1 MTPFD
6 PDVPETVCLGAEV
19 RLSCFDQVWA
29 RAEIV
34 GLGHEVTLDTLGQA
48 IADAVTATGQA
59 TGTWNAGTQE
69 VEFAFSD
76 AFFEQIACCTF
87 TVSISH
93 YVGSRLGNCPED
105 AVPEENLEFDV
116 SVDYPIGNV
125 VVDCC
130 PPEECVEDL
139 TLVISMADGLPHGL
153 GFGITSSFL
162 EQGELCGRIIPGT
175 NLYDEGF
182 PSAEAYLSV
191 WAERQGIPEA
201 YRPAYTVVGDRLTV
215 DGNLLYDLILAEEG
229 QEAADRMRLEF
240 CTGLCLEYYYAEGAE
255 TPSIKCW
262 RGLVRIIRRPVCCWE
277 NEGPIPVDPEPGC
290 CWEPS
295 WLYQQRHRMF
305 TWLNAR
311 TVRSVLE
318 TWKRIGYGMGDEME
332 KNVRTAKELHRLAL
346 YLYSV
351 LYRIQCYGGTWCD
364 YVTREEIRCWL
375 DRFFCLGVDVRC
387 LFQMTGIGDFVDCC
401 DPPLLDPLCPCIDDV
416 PDNLP
421 TESFVFDINDGDQG
435 VNLSAPIEYLC
446 CDGSTEACITNVQAP
461 SPAVIGVR
469 LDVTQWCQA
478 NGYSF
483 DLDFNSTTAVA
494 GQSGDY
500 VVTWLICGR
509 EVRKIVRVRVVDTC
523 RNRFPNSLP
532 IIYKTFD
539 KNISVPFDEYD
550 ATVDIENFE
559 CCGADGETVE
569 ILSIIP
575 PSVGAGLGVQYE
587 YPSPGDVIN
596 GTSVGFNFIFHP
608 TDATAGARGDFKV
621 RMRLCGEREIEQI
634 FRFDVVDTCVPTDLQ
649 DPEITPVT
657 LTEGDSGQL
666 FTAEIPL
673 TDVNCCTGGNDIV
686 TVVNVVP
693 PIERISGIRVLSPTT
708 GQTYVAPSGII
719 RVEWLFDMDI
729 APDFTPGSY
738 TITVQVRSCG
748 GRIVNIPIRMDI
760 ALTTP
765 CGDIVQGGF
774 GNSSET
780 YSTGGAGRIVLAYDT
795 FTQADPVRLA
805 YGEPPSETT
814 IAQTTGNV
822 AGGGYL
828 SGNTPVNRATVELT
842 TSNWVYKL
850 FCVDTIPETPEQGV
864 FNINPVYKRY
874 QFIES
879 GVDTGTYAAFDAVLL
894 QTPPAGGKL
903 HVAFEVT
910 LNPTPVM
917 DDASMTGDGGIG
929 YRISLHAVPASAS
942 LENVIVDGC
951 IAPNTS
957 ANPGDTCAANYSS
970 MVPGNL
976 GATATGSL
984 TAMESG
990 YLEVDAPAGYV
1001 GLLIVTASDRRNS
1014 ANVAVS
1020 GALRPSPQASPA
1032 PLTATSIPSGDT
1044 LAFTPT
1050 HLP

>member
-29 RAEIV
+29 RAEVV
-34 GLGHEVTLDTLGQA
+34 GLGHEVTIDTLGQA

-76 AFFEQIACCTF
+76 AFFEQIGCCTF

-93 YVGSRLGNCPED
+93 YVGSRLGGCPES

-116 SVDYPIGNV
+116 SVSYPVGNA

-130 PPEECVEDL
+130 RDVVPDE
-139 TLVISMADGLPHGL
+139 TVID
-153 GFGITSSFL
+153 
-162 EQGELCGRIIPGT
+162 
-175 NLYDEGF
+175 
-182 PSAEAYLSV
+182 
-191 WAERQGIPEA
+191 
-201 YRPAYTVVGDRLTV
+201 
-215 DGNLLYDLILAEEG
+215 
-229 QEAADRMRLEF
+229 
-240 CTGLCLEYYYAEGAE
+240 
-255 TPSIKCW
+255 
-262 RGLVRIIRRPVCCWE
+262 
-277 NEGPIPVDPEPGC
+277 VDPEPGC
-290 CWEPS
+290 CWEPT

-305 TWLNAR
+305 TWLNQR
-311 TVRSVLE
+311 TVRSILE
-318 TWKRIGYGMGDEME
+318 TWKRIGYGMGEEME

-351 LYRIQCYGGTWCD
+351 LYRIQCYGGTWRN
-364 YVTREEIRCWL
+364 YVTETEIRCWL

-401 DPPLLDPLCPCIDDV
+401 DPPVLPTLCPCTVDDV

-421 TESFVFDINDGDQG
+421 TESFVFDVNDGDQG
-435 VNLSAPIEYLC
+435 VNLSAPIEYRC
-446 CDGSTEACITNVQAP
+446 CDGSTEACITKVQAP
-461 SPAVIGVR
+461 APAVTGVR

-478 NGYSF
+478 DGYSF

-539 KNISVPFDEYD
+539 KNIPVPFDEYD

-559 CCGADGETVE
+559 CCGPDGETVV
-569 ILSIIP
+569 ILSITP

-596 GTSVGFNFIFHP
+596 GSSVGFNFIFHP
-608 TDATAGARGDFKV
+608 ADATAGARGDFKV

-649 DPEITPVT
+649 DPGITPVT

-666 FTAEIPL
+666 FTAEVPL

-708 GQTYVAPSGII
+708 GQTYVAPSGVI
-719 RVEWLFDMDI
+719 RVEWLFDTAI

-760 ALTTP
+760 AVPPP
-765 CGDIVQGGF
+765 CGSVTQGGTGQASNDF
-774 GNSSET
+774 
-780 YSTGGAGRIVLAYDT
+780 STGTAGQVIVAYDLFGT
-795 FTQADPVRLA
+795 ADPLQLYAGIGGTRTLVQQT
-805 YGEPPSETT
+805 ENPPGTPASVSHS
-814 IAQTTGNV
+814 GYV
-822 AGGGYL
+822 AGV
-828 SGNTPVNRATVELT
+828 TPVNQASVDVSN
-842 TSNWVYKL
+842 SNWCYKL
-850 FCVDTIPETPEQGV
+850 FCVDTVPYEEGAVVGLTPEFLG
-864 FNINPVYKRY
+864 YGL
-874 QFIES
+874 S
-879 GVDTGTYAAFDAVLL
+879 GAPANGTYAYMDAVLVAAR
-894 QTPPAGGKL
+894 PVAGR
-903 HVAFEVT
+903 VRIDFEVD
-910 LNPTPVM
+910 LNSPTPWAATEGPGNGVGYLITAFAIPPGVSINKNTVAM
-917 DDASMTGDGGIG
+917 GNASVLETGAI
-929 YRISLHAVPASAS
+929 AVLGDEAASTWYTAGSVAGTLAS
-942 LENVIVDGC
+942 NPETGFLEVW
-951 IAPNTS
+951 T
-957 ANPGDTCAANYSS
+957 NPGDRVLVVVSASRNRTSGGAGSDANIRPVGYTAPAASS
-970 MVPGNL
+970 IVPGD
-976 GATATGSL
+976 TVTL
-984 TAMESG
+984 TLS
-990 YLEVDAPAGYV
+990 YP
-1001 GLLIVTASDRRNS
+1001 
-1014 ANVAVS
+1014 
-1020 GALRPSPQASPA
+1020 
-1032 PLTATSIPSGDT
+1032 
-1044 LAFTPT
+1044 
-1050 HLP
+1050 